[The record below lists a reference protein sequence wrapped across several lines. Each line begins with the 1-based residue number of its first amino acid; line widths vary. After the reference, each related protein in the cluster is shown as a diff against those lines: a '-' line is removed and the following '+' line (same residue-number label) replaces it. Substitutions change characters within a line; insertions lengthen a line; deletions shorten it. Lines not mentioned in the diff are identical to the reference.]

1 MMKKLLP
8 IFLLLFSLN
17 ITAQHKNR
25 ERLKALKVSFIT
37 ERLDFSEKE
46 AQQFWPVYNNYEKKT
61 STIRFKEVK
70 ALRKE
75 IKENISTMTDEEAR
89 SFVTKLNDAEI
100 RMLKLRMEFSEKLS
114 NIIPAKK
121 IILLKIAEDDFKKK
135 MFEQYKKQR
144 KKKE

>member
-1 MMKKLLP
+1 MKKLLP

>member
-135 MFEQYKKQR
+135 VFEQYKKQR

>member
-25 ERLKALKVSFIT
+25 ERIKALKVSFIT